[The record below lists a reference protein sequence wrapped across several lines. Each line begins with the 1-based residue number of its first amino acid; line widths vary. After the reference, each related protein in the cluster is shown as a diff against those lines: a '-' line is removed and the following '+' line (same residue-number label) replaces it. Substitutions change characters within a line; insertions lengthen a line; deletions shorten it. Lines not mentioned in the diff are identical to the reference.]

1 MIIVKNSQLNLETVN
16 ALNLLLDLKLPT
28 RTAFNLVKMIKEVSS
43 LIDDKLKLE
52 KKILDRH
59 ILRDDNGNPIIGI
72 DQMGNPV
79 PNTFRIKNIEDFNTE
94 MDELNSL
101 ENQLPFEKLEIDDLN
116 LDSISVRDLMKL
128 EFIFNS

>member
-52 KKILDRH
+52 KKILERH
-59 ILRDDNGNPIIGI
+59 VLRDDTGNPIMGI

-101 ENQLPFEKLEIDDLN
+101 ENQLPFDKLEIDDLN